1 VLFVFIAKMLKKMNH
16 LSKCLQDSESKMA
29 DVEPLP
35 DLPKDIIENILYQ
48 ADLTIDTRIALNV
61 SPKKCVI
68 PGGLKEKLAQM
79 HKRRSHYYAQKMQ
92 FQKEGVV
99 YDCMLDSFNVKK
111 TYKTIPTKKRLIEMH
126 IDSVDS
132 EMLLQFNIGKIC
144 EIAEELDYESQV
156 CYNMHTGESM
166 NLIIDNMDDGF

>member
-1 VLFVFIAKMLKKMNH
+1 MLKKWTT
-16 LSKCLQDSESKMA
+16 LSKCLQDSWSKMA
-29 DVEPLP
+29 DVQPLP
-35 DLPKDIIENILYQ
+35 DLPKDIIDSILYQ

-68 PGGLKEKLAQM
+68 SGELKEKLAQI

-92 FQKEGVV
+92 FKKEGG
-99 YDCMLDSFNVKK
+99 MLDSFNVKK
-111 TYKTIPTKKRLIEMH
+111 TYKTIPTKKRLIEMY

-144 EIAEELDYESQV
+144 EIAEDLDYESQV

-166 NLIIDNMDDGF
+166 NLIIDNMDDVY